1 MKLKWLLIFP
11 LLSLLVILGGWHW
24 LFTVPANVQ
33 LQSDRVDSNTGAACI
48 QTPTAKALDN
58 NGEFGVLIW
67 NIQKQQN
74 GQWRSRLDDFTTGRQ
89 LVLLQ
94 EASLDPG
101 MYLYL
106 NTAQWFWRF
115 ANAFSVLDTPAGVMN
130 LSRSAPLSSC
140 GYRTLEPWLRLPK
153 TALVAEYPLSD
164 GSLLTVVNVH
174 GINFSV
180 GIEEYRQQLKSLTEA
195 LAGEKITDPIILA
208 GDFNTWSE
216 ERSQL
221 LARFVS
227 SLGLKEAHFV
237 EDNRVRV
244 LGYPL
249 DHLFYRGLKPK
260 ELYVPETDVSDHNP
274 MVASFVIA
282 EN

>member
-11 LLSLLVILGGWHW
+11 LLSLLVLLGGWHW
-24 LFTVPANVQ
+24 LFTVPTNVQ
-33 LQSDRVDSNTGAACI
+33 LQSDRVNADSNVTCI
-48 QTPTAKALDN
+48 QTSTTRALDKH
-58 NGEFGVLIW
+58 GEFGVLIW

-74 GQWRSRLDDFTTGRQ
+74 GLWRSRLDEFAEARQ

-101 MYLYL
+101 MYHYL
-106 NTAQWFWRF
+106 ISAKWFWRF
-115 ANAFSVLDTPAGVMN
+115 VNAFSVLDTPAGVMN

-153 TALVAEYPLSD
+153 TALVAKYLLSN
-164 GSLLTVVNVH
+164 GTSLTVVNVH

-208 GDFNTWSE
+208 GDFNTWSG

-221 LARFVS
+221 LARLVS

-260 ELYVPETDVSDHNP
+260 ELYVPETEVSDHNP
-274 MVASFVIA
+274 IIANFVIA
-282 EN
+282 ER

>member
-1 MKLKWLLIFP
+1 MKLKWLLILP

-33 LQSDRVDSNTGAACI
+33 LQSDRGDTNTGAACI
-48 QTPTAKALDN
+48 QTPRAKALDN
-58 NGEFGVLIW
+58 NGEFGVLTW

-74 GQWRSRLDDFTTGRQ
+74 GLWRSRLNDFATGRQ

-106 NTAQWFWRF
+106 SAAQWFWRF

-130 LSRSAPLSSC
+130 LSSSAPLSSC

-195 LAGEKITDPIILA
+195 LAEERVMGPIILA

-216 ERSQL
+216 ERSML
-221 LARFVS
+221 LADFAS
-227 SLGLKEAHFV
+227 SLGLNEAHFG

-282 EN
+282 ER